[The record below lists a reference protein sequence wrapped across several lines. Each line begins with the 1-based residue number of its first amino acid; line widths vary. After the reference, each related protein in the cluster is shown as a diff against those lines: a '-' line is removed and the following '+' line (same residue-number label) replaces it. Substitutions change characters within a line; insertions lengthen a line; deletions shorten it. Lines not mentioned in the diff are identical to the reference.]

1 MRGRQALNHI
11 YKDLVSIVITQSTDK
26 GRGEGEGGGS
36 VCVCACVYA
45 CVLVDTYML
54 RRFLCMFVCVCVS
67 VRARI
72 DLRVYICVYPCEE
85 KRKGII
91 FSLVQGPVYVH
102 VCACLWA
109 CVYVGDWAFE
119 GDSRLRGVIMRTNAE
134 LYCNQDAYDMV
145 SKRDK
150 QYGENLHCI
159 SFLYL
164 FCRLFNVIAALRDIE

>member
-1 MRGRQALNHI
+1 M
-11 YKDLVSIVITQSTDK
+11 
-26 GRGEGEGGGS
+26 
-36 VCVCACVYA
+36 
-45 CVLVDTYML
+45 
-54 RRFLCMFVCVCVS
+54 
-67 VRARI
+67 
-72 DLRVYICVYPCEE
+72 YPCEE